1 MLISIRKI
9 GERIPEGFESALH
22 ILRRYQTV
30 WKFNHGPSVE
40 KINSSKGE
48 DNLIVL
54 PIEEDCFNI
63 GITTG
68 KISQNG
74 RLNVIDHNNRRA
86 IISDYEFMSIE
97 DMTPPEIFWAAS
109 LFNILLRAL
118 LGHACDKPTCFCSK
132 NLTIDNLCVRI
143 LQIGLCNDCCQ
154 RLENKIKYNIPEV
167 REIVN
172 RVKRHGKYENLS
184 LFIPPEL
191 PVLQR
196 QIRRLEISPYNQI
209 FEPYGIVIV
218 MHFLEDLIP
227 FLDGLIRLG
236 AHPEA
241 ISVIVKPYPY
251 SQRAKV
257 HEYLIDHYPTIS
269 VEYLQDLFPTDELLN
284 DIMKTIKDYSRS
296 GKIIVIED
304 GGYIVPFLHRT
315 LSKVTNYCVGA
326 VEQTTKGIRKDEEI
340 MDYIFPILN
349 VAKSEF
355 KDQYEAPLVGK
366 AIVYNIQQLLPSE
379 KFSGEKALVIGYGAI
394 GKRVA
399 NELRNMGVIVHV
411 ADLSQ
416 PKIVAARESGFPT
429 ETAENLIKDCRIII
443 GTTGKQSIGEKEL
456 EKMKNGAIL
465 ISASSDQIEIDINH
479 LKIMA
484 KKIKYYEKFGTKYI
498 VEKSLSIE
506 ETYILLADGFPINFF
521 FASGIP
527 NKAIDPIL
535 AQLFIGAVEIAKNQG
550 MEAGIQNIMDKLIEE
565 NKLLDD
571 FIAVYHS
578 T

>member
-1 MLISIRKI
+1 MLISIRII
-9 GERIPEGFESALH
+9 GQKTPEGFELALN
-22 ILRRYQTV
+22 ILKRYQTI
-30 WKFNHGPSVE
+30 WKFDVGSSIE
-40 KINSSKGE
+40 KVNSSKAE
-48 DNLIVL
+48 DNLSVF
-54 PIEEDCFNI
+54 PDEEDRFTI

-68 KISQNG
+68 NVFQNN
-74 RLNVIDHNNRRA
+74 RLNIIDHINRRA

-97 DMTPPEIFWAAS
+97 DMTPPEIFWSAS
-109 LFNILLRAL
+109 LFNIVLQVL
-118 LGHACDKPTCFCSK
+118 LGHACDKPNCFCS
-132 NLTIDNLCVRI
+132 NDLNIDNLCVRI
-143 LQIGLCNDCCQ
+143 LQLGLCNDCCQ
-154 RLENKIKYNIPEV
+154 RLEDKIKYYIPEV

-172 RVKRHGKYENLS
+172 KIKRHGKYGSLS
-184 LFIPPEL
+184 HFIPPEL

-196 QIRRLEISPYNQI
+196 QIRRLEMSPNNQL
-209 FEPYGIVIV
+209 FTQYGFVIV

-236 AHPEA
+236 ARPES

-251 SQRAKV
+251 SQRVLV
-257 HEYLIDHYPTIS
+257 HGYMLDNYPKIS
-269 VEYLQDLFPTDELLN
+269 VEYLQDLPPKDDILN
-284 DIMKTIKDYSRS
+284 GIINNVKINTQS
-296 GKIIVIED
+296 GTLIVIED

-315 LSKVTNYCVGA
+315 LSMETNYCVGA

-340 MDYIFPILN
+340 EDYIFPILN

-355 KDQYEAPLVGK
+355 KDQYEAPLVGR
-366 AIVYNIQQLLPSE
+366 AIVYNIQQLLPNE

-394 GKRVA
+394 GKQVA
-399 NELRNMGVIVHV
+399 NELRNMGVIVYV
-411 ADLSQ
+411 ADTSQ
-416 PKIVAARESGFPT
+416 SKGLAAREAGFQT
-429 ETAENLIKDCRIII
+429 GTIENLIKDCRIII
-443 GTTGKQSIGEKEL
+443 GTTGKQSVGEKEL
-456 EKMKNGAIL
+456 EKIKNGAIL
-465 ISASSDQIEIDINH
+465 ISASSDQIEIDIDH

-484 KKIKYYEKFGTKYI
+484 KKAKYHEKFGTKFI
-498 VEKSLSIE
+498 VEKSLSVE

-550 MEAGIQNIMDKLIEE
+550 LKPGIESIMDKVIEE